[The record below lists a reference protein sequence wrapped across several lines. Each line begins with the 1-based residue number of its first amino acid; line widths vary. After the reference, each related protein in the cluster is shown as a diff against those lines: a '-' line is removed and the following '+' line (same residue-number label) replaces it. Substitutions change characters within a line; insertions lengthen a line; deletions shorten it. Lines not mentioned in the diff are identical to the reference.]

1 MVKLFGWEK
10 KMSEQIDEKRVE
22 ELKVVRQLKLFRG
35 LNGSLKYVLL
45 MIIPR
50 PDYSHHLTVV
60 SWFGFS

>member
-1 MVKLFGWEK
+1 
-10 KMSEQIDEKRVE
+10 MSEQIDEKRVE